1 MAAPANLS
9 MNQTLEGHNGIVMC
23 LAWNP
28 CHQKLTTSDES
39 GLIIVW
45 RMHKGVWY
53 EEMINN
59 RNKSVVRDMKW
70 TSDGKKICI
79 VYEDGAVI
87 VGSVD
92 GNRLW
97 GKEFNMSLHF
107 VQWSPDCRFILFGSG
122 ENDIWLYDSD
132 GARVKQ
138 MPLVIGKDS
147 GAKGG
152 GGDDRKIVSIEWY
165 DGKGGPS
172 GSSNKSSFAAN
183 VVPAPSLAVA
193 LESGLI
199 QLCRSVEDANPVILD
214 PHMTISSCKWNADGT
229 VLTVTGY
236 QLTGGTNSRGENMVR
251 ENLVKFFTNMGEYV
265 RTLRIP
271 GDDVKGLS
279 WEGSNLRIA
288 MAVDSFIYFANNR
301 PSYVWAYL
309 LDTVIYTRARP
320 DRGETVAM
328 FWDLNTGETVS
339 KHVVNLK
346 FIVAHGDFCAFVV
359 IEKNSSTAQQTATA
373 ASKVDDKKDD
383 GGMSTAAV
391 ATVNNKTTLCSV
403 QLRNAIGAIIDVK
416 GIPFVPTHVA
426 MGPFHIAVAN
436 DRTVYTWQY
445 MSATSKAGHAPSG
458 LSGATSSVAMGMA
471 AANMEDN
478 DGDNGRQKGGSK
490 EHLRSGGKERIFDI
504 ANVQI
509 ASPQSP
515 ETFTVI
521 TEEILDPISCLTLS
535 DKFLVVA
542 HHNGSLIRFTLPHL
556 SMENTYSSNS
566 VPMRIALN
574 SSSTRLS
581 IIDEVGVL
589 SVLDLDVR
597 LPAGATHSSEN
608 DSMLDHSDEK
618 HSQDAAVIGRKM
630 GIDRRDV
637 WDMCWAE
644 DNEEMLCVM
653 EKTKMVIMRG
663 EIAEAPVQSAGYLAR
678 FRELEVRSV
687 NLDDL
692 LLVPETPDKDCVIDY
707 ESKDLRE
714 VRDKIAAENVMAG
727 YNLAN
732 NNPHPRLW
740 KLIAEKSLEEL
751 DFSTAE
757 KAFVREENYYGIQ
770 LVKQLRTMTDKNKA
784 KAEVAVFLGKFDEA
798 EAIYRGIDRKD
809 LALQM
814 RNRVG
819 DYSRVVQLLQTGGG
833 NDKLIR
839 VAWDRIGDH
848 YSDRFKWKKAI
859 QYYSQC
865 ANYEKLAECYYRL
878 KMYGDLTNLSTM
890 VPDGTPLLTTL
901 AEMFDSVGMYEQA
914 VDVYLRSNNP
924 RAAVDC
930 CILQNRWEKA
940 LELAEIHDF
949 PQTEG
954 LLQRFAGDLIMKK
967 KWLEAVELYRRA
979 NRPTEAAILLGEIA
993 ERAAT
998 KDVKPS
1004 LAKKLHVLAALEV
1017 ERHRK
1022 RTMDA
1027 ASNMTTKGGKT
1038 GQGTV
1043 AQATAATL
1051 ETLMMTS
1058 LEANATTTTLVGQTT
1073 NNTSANKT
1081 SKAFANA
1088 WRGAAAYHYYML
1100 AQRQYYA
1107 GQMDA
1112 AMKTS
1117 IKLCEYDDIL
1127 PPRDIYSLLALSA
1140 YHNKFYGICSQAFV
1154 KLETLPNVPES
1165 VKDDIETL
1173 AVKIFS
1179 VHVPTDPASLP
1190 DVYMR
1195 CLEVSKPYKACV
1207 ITGRYVRNVVVW
1219 LRLID

>member
-9 MNQTLEGHNGIVMC
+9 MNQTLEGHNGVVMC

-107 VQWSPDCRFILFGSG
+107 VQWSPDCKFILFGSG
-122 ENDIWLYDSD
+122 ESDIWLYDSD
-132 GARVKQ
+132 GTRVKQ
-138 MPLVIGKDS
+138 MPLVIGKDA
-147 GAKGG
+147 GEKGG
-152 GGDDRKIVSIEWY
+152 DERKIVSIEWY
-165 DGKGGPS
+165 DGKGGPGG
-172 GSSNKSSFAAN
+172 GSKSSFANSN
-183 VVPAPSLAVA
+183 VVPAPCLAVA
-193 LESGLI
+193 LESGII
-199 QLCRSVEDANPVILD
+199 QLNRSVEDANPVILD
-214 PHMTISSCKWNADGT
+214 PHMTVSSCKWNADGT

-236 QLTGGTNSRGENMVR
+236 VLSQASNGTPSKHSNPNSMVR
-251 ENLVKFFTNMGEYV
+251 DNVVKFFNNTGEYI

-301 PSYVWAYL
+301 PSYMWAYL

-320 DRGETVAM
+320 DRGETIAM

-346 FIVAHGDFCAFVV
+346 YIMAHGDFCAFVV
-359 IEKNSSTAQQTATA
+359 IEKNTAAAQQTTTA

-383 GGMSTAAV
+383 GRMSTAAV
-391 ATVNNKTTLCSV
+391 ATVNNKTTLCSI

-426 MGPFHIAVAN
+426 MGPLHITVAN

-445 MSATSKAGHAPSG
+445 LSASSKTGHAPSA
-458 LSGATSSVAMGMA
+458 LSRA
-471 AANMEDN
+471 ADADS
-478 DGDNGRQKGGSK
+478 GDDAVRQKGSSK
-490 EHLRSGGKERIFDI
+490 EYLRSGGKERIFDI

-515 ETFTVI
+515 ETYTVI

-542 HHNGSLIRFTLPHL
+542 HHSGSLLRFTLPHL
-556 SMENTYSSNS
+556 SMENTYNSNN

-574 SSSTRLS
+574 SSSTRIS
-581 IIDEVGVL
+581 VIDEVGVL

-597 LPAGATHSSEN
+597 LPAGGGGN
-608 DSMLDHSDEK
+608 DSMLDHSDDK
-618 HSQDAAVIGRKM
+618 QAHDSAVVGRKM

-692 LLVPETPDKDCVIDY
+692 LLAPEAPDKECVVDY

-714 VRDKIAAENVMAG
+714 VRDRIAGENVMAG

-757 KAFVREENYYGIQ
+757 KAFVRAENYYAIQ

-839 VAWDRIGDH
+839 VAWDRIGD
-848 YSDRFKWKKAI
+848 YYADRFKWKKAI

-865 ANYEKLAECYYRL
+865 ANHEKLAECYYRL
-878 KMYGDLTNLSTM
+878 KMYGDLTNLASQ
-890 VPDGTPLLTTL
+890 VPDGTPLLGTL

-914 VDVYLRSNNP
+914 VDVYLRGNNP

-1027 ASNMTTKGGKT
+1027 ASNMTTKGTKNAA
-1038 GQGTV
+1038 GTV

-1088 WRGAAAYHYYML
+1088 WRGAAAYHFYML

-1107 GQMDA
+1107 GQMDT
-1112 AMKTS
+1112 AMKTA

-1127 PPRDIYSLLALSA
+1127 PPRDIYSVLALAA

-1154 KLETLPNVPES
+1154 KLETLPNVPEN
-1165 VKDDIETL
+1165 VKEDIETL

-1179 VHVPTDPASLP
+1179 VHVPSDPASLP

-1195 CLEVSKPYKACV
+1195 CLEVGKTYKACV
-1207 ITGRYVRNVVVW
+1207 ISGR
-1219 LRLID
+1219 